1 MPYRLSKPVKQSQ
14 FYNLLLDIFAKPP
27 QPQIELPTAEP
38 ELAKS
43 LPLRILVAE
52 DNAVNQKVILQLLRY
67 WGYTADLVKNGL
79 EVLQAVA
86 EQTYDVILMDIQ
98 MPEMDG
104 LTATYHIRQLYS
116 PERRPRIIA
125 VTASAMQ
132 GDREECLR
140 AGMDDYLTKPLRL
153 DSLYKA
159 LSQCQ
164 ISKAPL

>member
-1 MPYRLSKPVKQSQ
+1 
-14 FYNLLLDIFAKPP
+14 
-27 QPQIELPTAEP
+27 
-38 ELAKS
+38 
-43 LPLRILVAE
+43 
-52 DNAVNQKVILQLLRY
+52 VNQKVILQLLRY

-86 EQTYDVILMDIQ
+86 ERTYDVILMDIQ

-104 LTATYHIRQLYS
+104 LTATHHIRRLYS
-116 PERRPRIIA
+116 PERQPRIIA

-153 DSLYKA
+153 DSLYKV
-159 LSQCQ
+159 LSQSQ
-164 ISKAPL
+164 ISRAPL